1 MNWII
6 SLGRVMH
13 DKSYHVLYM
22 ILWKYPLLVEVKKLI
37 SIYALWIS
45 NHFTSAYKIE
55 NIYCFKSARFKTLS
69 INAYIVIKLIILIIL
84 RQDREKFRKRRLHI
98 LLYLNLD
105 TRIRSSYFKYKFPMI
120 LISCLTIYRIFLY
133 FVIY

>member
-22 ILWKYPLLVEVKKLI
+22 ILWKYPLLVEVKKL
-37 SIYALWIS
+37 YALWIS

-55 NIYCFKSARFKTLS
+55 NIHCFKSARFKTLS
-69 INAYIVIKLIILIIL
+69 INAYIVIKLIILMIL

-105 TRIRSSYFKYKFPMI
+105 THIRSSYVKYRFAMI
-120 LISCLTIYRIFLY
+120 LIVCLTVNLIITDFM
-133 FVIY
+133 